1 MLKKGGKSIG
11 GRQKSEQHSQ
21 TKAIHGIKAIS
32 LCWADY
38 GRGELCGTNQYC
50 HVTSDPSQWLDSA
63 FDPLRNAKAIP
74 SLPHGMLGGMGLAQY
89 HHFKNVE
96 KCDCL
101 KHFCTYHRKTKDEHP
116 IYALHG
122 TSKDS
127 ERNCVERC
135 RKFIVQFMNSNMD
148 IQAAKPISKM

>member
-50 HVTSDPSQWLDSA
+50 HVTSDPSQIYRPVHEFQYGYSSC
-63 FDPLRNAKAIP
+63 KA
-74 SLPHGMLGGMGLAQY
+74 HQQ
-89 HHFKNVE
+89 
-96 KCDCL
+96 D
-101 KHFCTYHRKTKDEHP
+101 
-116 IYALHG
+116 
-122 TSKDS
+122 
-127 ERNCVERC
+127 VERSHVC
-135 RKFIVQFMNSNMD
+135 YLCLLWSLDVFLQSRIIKQFFGLL
-148 IQAAKPISKM
+148 KLVIS